1 VCGRLRGVARVARSV
16 EFADYQCFP
25 IDRAKDARGST
36 GVAITEVHDFVYSV
50 DDPMLAD
57 SERLLKHLLAK
68 ADIDTDKAIEPL
80 VPTCARF
87 RFPPVRGSYSAGVG
101 WRAGVPI
108 DEARWTAALRAS
120 AAHRTYDKLSVIS
133 TKSYDD
139 DEVIGVSDMIGRFD
153 LDICQCAMIVNSCTG
168 EKFFRFGPGARE
180 AIARRHAS
188 ALFVNSYRLP
198 ARIRKYEGRGF
209 TFDAAWESKWR
220 AWLATQPPA
229 PVVGATE
236 TRDVETHPAFVSLHR
251 FWTTGEYEQPA
262 ELCNDKSTL
271 YRYVWKL

>member
-1 VCGRLRGVARVARSV
+1 
-16 EFADYQCFP
+16 
-25 IDRAKDARGST
+25 
-36 GVAITEVHDFVYSV
+36 
-50 DDPMLAD
+50 M
-57 SERLLKHLLAK
+57 
-68 ADIDTDKAIEPL
+68 
-80 VPTCARF
+80 
-87 RFPPVRGSYSAGVG
+87 
-101 WRAGVPI
+101 
-108 DEARWTAALRAS
+108 
-120 AAHRTYDKLSVIS
+120 IS

-229 PVVGATE
+229 PTAGEIE
-236 TRDVETHPAFVSLHR
+236 TRDVETHPAFVSLLR
-251 FWTTGEYEQPA
+251 FWTTGEYERPA

-271 YRYVWKL
+271 YRYVGKL